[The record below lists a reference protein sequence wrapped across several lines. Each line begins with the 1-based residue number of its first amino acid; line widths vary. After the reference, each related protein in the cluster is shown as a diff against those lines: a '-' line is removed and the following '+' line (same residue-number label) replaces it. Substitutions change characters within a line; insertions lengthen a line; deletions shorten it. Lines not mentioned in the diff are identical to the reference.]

1 MPLPE
6 GMGREGPW
14 RADGQSQGPKS
25 LCWGGPGGSGLRL
38 VGCVFCVL
46 FFSQSFKYVETILIS
61 SAVQKQA
68 AGRV

>member
-14 RADGQSQGPKS
+14 RADGQSRWHES

-38 VGCVFCVL
+38 VGLCSAFSSFHKVL
-46 FFSQSFKYVETILIS
+46 NM
-61 SAVQKQA
+61 
-68 AGRV
+68 